1 MHVGV
6 VYDRYGIRDQFAHVL
21 SGTNY
26 GANST
31 FDWIMTC
38 YNMAEEFHLEGA
50 FRKDRGEKI
59 MTKKDRLEKYRVK
72 LFVTQARGK
81 EPAAVVADPIKFRKI
96 RNKFAH
102 RVQEPTCPYTPMNT
116 AKWAMINIK
125 AELLINLIDIAD
137 AMEYHPFSSIY

>member
-59 MTKKDRLEKYRVK
+59 MTKKDRLEKYREK
-72 LFVTQARGK
+72 LFVTQSTGK
-81 EPAAVVADPIKFRKI
+81 PLAVVVRDRDKFKNI

-102 RVQEPTCPYTPMNT
+102 RVQDLTSP
-116 AKWAMINIK
+116 
-125 AELLINLIDIAD
+125 
-137 AMEYHPFSSIY
+137 